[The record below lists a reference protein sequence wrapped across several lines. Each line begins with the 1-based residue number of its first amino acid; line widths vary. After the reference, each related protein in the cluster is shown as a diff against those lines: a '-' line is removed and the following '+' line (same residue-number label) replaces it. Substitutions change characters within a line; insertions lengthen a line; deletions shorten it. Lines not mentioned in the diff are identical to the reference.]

1 MEVKV
6 QALEKD
12 FWITF
17 NNQPNLSERV
27 RQLEDFTEIHR
38 SLIGDLD
45 LHQVDQDSQRENK
58 VKCFTEKLKK
68 IESEQD
74 KLKNTQELI
83 YEWVESLE
91 QKIHEGET
99 K

>member
-1 MEVKV
+1 MEVKL
-6 QALEKD
+6 QELEKD
-12 FWITF
+12 FWETLK
-17 NNQPNLSERV
+17 NQPTISERV

-45 LHQVDQDSQRENK
+45 LYQVNQDSQREMK
-58 VKCFTEKLKK
+58 VKCFSDKLKK